1 MDINFFV
8 KNFFN
13 SNTYLEQLTI
23 LKDSSMKEEYLS
35 IFIYLCFA
43 IFLALLIVL
52 LSYILVTQSPETEK
66 LSTYEC
72 GFEPYEDS
80 RHQFEIKFYLIAIL
94 FIVFDIEAVYLYPW
108 CISLS
113 QLNMTGF
120 WSMIDFVIELG
131 VGFIYIWSVGALNW
145 E

>member
-1 MDINFFV
+1 MYLIYINFLYYPQFSYEPIFNTLFSEEIFYLFV
-8 KNFFN
+8 LCLIAFFLAIVIIFL
-13 SNTYLEQLTI
+13 SYF
-23 LKDSSMKEEYLS
+23 LS
-35 IFIYLCFA
+35 I
-43 IFLALLIVL
+43 
-52 LSYILVTQSPETEK
+52 QNPETEK

-94 FIVFDIEAVYLYPW
+94 FLVFDIEAVYIYPW

-113 QLNMTGF
+113 HLNMTGF
-120 WSMIDFVIELG
+120 WSMVDFVIELS
-131 VGFIYIWSVGALNW
+131 VGFAYVWIIGALNW

>member
-1 MDINFFV
+1 MYLLYNQFLYNFKFSDEKVLNTLLHEEFFYIFV
-8 KNFFN
+8 LCVIAFFLAVLIT
-13 SNTYLEQLTI
+13 SLSYF
-23 LKDSSMKEEYLS
+23 LS
-35 IFIYLCFA
+35 I
-43 IFLALLIVL
+43 
-52 LSYILVTQSPETEK
+52 QNPETEK

-108 CISLS
+108 CVSLS

-131 VGFIYIWSVGALNW
+131 VGYTYVWTIGALNW

>member
-1 MDINFFV
+1 MIYQISMIFLNNNDFIYKNSFITLLNEEYFV
-8 KNFFN
+8 LLILLLIAFV
-13 SNTYLEQLTI
+13 LATI
-23 LKDSSMKEEYLS
+23 LTSLS
-35 IFIYLCFA
+35 Y
-43 IFLALLIVL
+43 FLAI
-52 LSYILVTQSPETEK
+52 QNPETEK

-120 WSMIDFVIELG
+120 WSMVDFVIELG

>member
-1 MDINFFV
+1 MMYQIYTNFLTNNDFLYE
-8 KNFFN
+8 N
-13 SNTYLEQLTI
+13 SFITLLN
-23 LKDSSMKEEYLS
+23 EEYFYLLILLLIAFVLATLLTSLS
-35 IFIYLCFA
+35 Y
-43 IFLALLIVL
+43 FLAI
-52 LSYILVTQSPETEK
+52 QNPETEK

-94 FIVFDIEAVYLYPW
+94 FLVFDIEAVYLYPW

>member
-1 MDINFFV
+1 MMYQIYTNFLTNNDFLYENSFITLLNEEYFYLLILLLIAFV
-8 KNFFN
+8 
-13 SNTYLEQLTI
+13 LATI
-23 LKDSSMKEEYLS
+23 LTSLS
-35 IFIYLCFA
+35 Y
-43 IFLALLIVL
+43 FLAI
-52 LSYILVTQSPETEK
+52 QNPETEK

>member
-1 MDINFFV
+1 MYQIYTNFLTNNDFLYENSFITLLNEEYFYLLILLLIAFV
-8 KNFFN
+8 
-13 SNTYLEQLTI
+13 LATI
-23 LKDSSMKEEYLS
+23 LTSLS
-35 IFIYLCFA
+35 Y
-43 IFLALLIVL
+43 FLAI
-52 LSYILVTQSPETEK
+52 QNPETEK

>member
-1 MDINFFV
+1 MIYQTCLNFLTTDKFLYNKV
-8 KNFFN
+8 FFTLLN
-13 SNTYLEQLTI
+13 
-23 LKDSSMKEEYLS
+23 EEYFCLFILFIIAFVLAIIITSLSYFLS
-35 IFIYLCFA
+35 I
-43 IFLALLIVL
+43 
-52 LSYILVTQSPETEK
+52 QNPETEK

-108 CISLS
+108 CVSLS
-113 QLNMTGF
+113 QLSTTGF
-120 WSMIDFVIELG
+120 WSMIDFVLELG
-131 VGFIYIWSVGALNW
+131 IGFIYVWIIGALNW